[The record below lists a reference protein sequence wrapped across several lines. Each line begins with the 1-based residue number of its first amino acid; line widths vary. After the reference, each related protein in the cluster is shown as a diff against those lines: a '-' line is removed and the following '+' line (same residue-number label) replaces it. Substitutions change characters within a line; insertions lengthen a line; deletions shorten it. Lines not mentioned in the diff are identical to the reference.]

1 MTPTPRSAHRR
12 TVAQDGDDRRAAV
25 NRLLRELS
33 SLADDDP
40 RRPALREELV
50 TSHVGLVE
58 HLARRF
64 KDRGEPLD
72 DLVQVGMIGL
82 LKSLDRFDVERGVE
96 FVTYAAPTIL
106 GEIKR
111 HFRDRGWAIR
121 VPRHL
126 QEIRLA
132 LAAATQDLTHELQRS
147 PTTKELA
154 ERLGTSEEEVLE
166 GLEASY
172 AYSTYVL
179 DPAADPESDAPALV
193 DVLGEED
200 TGLVGVENRESLRPL
215 LAELP
220 ARERR
225 ILTLRFYGGMT
236 QSQIAAEL
244 GISQM
249 HVSRLLAKTL
259 AQLRNQLLQ
268 EDPG

>member
-1 MTPTPRSAHRR
+1 MSRSPQPPGEGP

-25 NRLLRELS
+25 MLLFREF
-33 SLADDDP
+33 AAMAEDDP
-40 RRPALREELV
+40 RRPSLRDEIV
-50 TSHVGLVE
+50 TSHLGLVE

-64 KDRGEPLD
+64 RDRGEPLD

-82 LKSLDRFDVERGVE
+82 LKAVDRFDVDRGVE

-132 LAAATQDLTHELQRS
+132 LATATQDLTHELHRS
-147 PTTKELA
+147 PTAKELA

-166 GLEASY
+166 GLESSY
-172 AYSTYVL
+172 AYSTYAL
-179 DPAADPESDAPALV
+179 DPVADPESDAPALV
-193 DVLGEED
+193 SILGEED
-200 TGLVGVENRESLRPL
+200 TRLQGIENRESLRPL

-220 ARERR
+220 PRERR
-225 ILTLRFYGGMT
+225 ILMLRFYGGMT
-236 QSQIAAEL
+236 QSQIAAEI
-244 GISQM
+244 GVSQM

-259 AQLRNQLLQ
+259 AQLRTQLLA
-268 EDPG
+268 ED

>member
-1 MTPTPRSAHRR
+1 MTDPPRRPDDGA
-12 TVAQDGDDRRAAV
+12 TVAQEG
-25 NRLLRELS
+25 
-33 SLADDDP
+33 DDP
-40 RRPALREELV
+40 REPIRRLFRTYAELAVDDPARPALREQLV
-50 TSHVGLVE
+50 TSHLGLVE

-82 LKSLDRFDVERGVE
+82 LKAVDRFDVDRGVE

-132 LAAATQDLTHELQRS
+132 LVAATQDLTHELHRS
-147 PTTKELA
+147 PTAKELA

-166 GLEASY
+166 GLESSY
-172 AYSTYVL
+172 AYSTYAL
-179 DPAADPESDAPALV
+179 DPAADPESDTPALV
-193 DVLGEED
+193 DVLGVAD
-200 TGLVGVENRESLRPL
+200 TGMDGVENRESLRPL

-220 ARERR
+220 PRERR
-225 ILTLRFYGGMT
+225 ILMLRFYSGMT
-236 QSQIAAEL
+236 QSQIADEI

-259 AQLRNQLLQ
+259 AQLRAQLLVD
-268 EDPG
+268 E